1 MLTKTNRV
9 HPCPIDSIRRFSYPL
24 QRHYSIHAFVFLSL
38 SPSDFRL
45 VGSVLTQTDRVHLCP
60 IDSIR
65 RLFLRSANTLLYYC
79 VCFSR
84 SLAVRLPASR
94 LGVDKDESCPSVSD
108 RFDPPIFL
116 PSAKTLLYSCVCF
129 SKSLAIGLPASRV
142 GAHTDGSS
150 PSLSDRLDP
159 PTFPTLC
166 KYITLLLRL
175 FF

>member
-65 RLFLRSANTLLYYC
+65 RLFLPSANTLLYYC

-94 LGVDKDESCPSVSD
+94 LGVDKDGSCPSVSD
-108 RFDPPIFL
+108 RLDPSIFL
-116 PSAKTLLYSCVCF
+116 ILCKDITLFMRLF
-129 SKSLAIGLPASRV
+129 FLSL
-142 GAHTDGSS
+142 
-150 PSLSDRLDP
+150 SLSDFRLVGSVFTETDRVHP
-159 PTFPTLC
+159 CP
-166 KYITLLLRL
+166 IDSIRRL
-175 FF
+175 FLLPAKSLLY